1 MCDHLTAVGRVA
13 TSLLLVPLKLPAML
27 ILCQG
32 RDFDDFD
39 YEDFG
44 DDDDGNDDDFD
55 MIMIMIMI
63 MMTRATTM
71 MMMLVQE
78 NGS

>member
-32 RDFDDFD
+32 RDFDDL
-39 YEDFG
+39 
-44 DDDDGNDDDFD
+44 
-55 MIMIMIMI
+55 MILILKIMKILVTIM
-63 MMTRATTM
+63 TAM
-71 MMMLVQE
+71 MMILI
-78 NGS
+78 